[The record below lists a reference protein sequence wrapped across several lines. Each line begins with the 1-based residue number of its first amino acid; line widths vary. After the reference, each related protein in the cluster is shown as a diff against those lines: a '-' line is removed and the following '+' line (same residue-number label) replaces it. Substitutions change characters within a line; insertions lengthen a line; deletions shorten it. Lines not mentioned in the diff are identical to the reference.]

1 MNQSNKTLFTRR
13 EALIDT
19 LTAALVTSLALP
31 AAADASPLPAAAPE
45 PEFVPEN
52 DYPFFGGDLPQGY

>member
-1 MNQSNKTLFTRR
+1 MIYTNKTPLTRR
-13 EALIDT
+13 KALINT